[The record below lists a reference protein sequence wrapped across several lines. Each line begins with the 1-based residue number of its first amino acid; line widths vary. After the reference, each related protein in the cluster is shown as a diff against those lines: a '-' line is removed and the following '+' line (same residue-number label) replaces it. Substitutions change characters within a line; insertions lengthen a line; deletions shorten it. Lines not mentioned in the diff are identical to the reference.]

1 MTSKIPDELS
11 DAMLADAHSR
21 HEGAFSVQWNYDS
34 SGLVWLII
42 QGVDLEQRMSVSD
55 GTRWWRVTD
64 NVAAAADLATVP
76 PFSFEL
82 VIA

>member
-1 MTSKIPDELS
+1 MTSRLPDELS
-11 DAMLADAHSR
+11 TVMLADAHDR
-21 HEGAFSVQWNYDS
+21 HAGAFSVQWNYDG

-55 GTRWWRVTD
+55 GVRWWRVTD
-64 NVAAAADLATVP
+64 NVAGAADLSVVP

-82 VIA
+82 VTT